1 MKRSVALI
9 AVVALVLVGGLAI
22 LLATRQPLTATP
34 LQSPL
39 LGKAAPAFRG
49 HELSGGTF
57 SLAAERGN
65 VVVLNFWASW
75 CTPCKE
81 EAPNLS
87 TLAWQE
93 QHAHRHVVVV
103 GVVFNDSL
111 ASARAFERY
120 YGSLYPSISD
130 PQGTIA
136 FNYGVTSP
144 PTTFVIS
151 ARGTVAATL
160 IGPASQRQLEQVV
173 ARVAQ

>member
-1 MKRSVALI
+1 VTLVALG
-9 AVVALVLVGGLAI
+9 ALVLVGGLAI
-22 LLATRQPLTATP
+22 LLATRQPLAATTV
-34 LQSPL
+34 QSPL
-39 LGKAAPAFRG
+39 LGKVAPAFSG
-49 HELSGGTF
+49 QELSGHTF

-65 VVVLNFWASW
+65 VVVVNFWASW

-120 YGSLYPSISD
+120 YGSLYPSIRD
-130 PQGTIA
+130 PQGIIA

-151 ARGTVAATL
+151 AKGIVAATL